1 MKAIV
6 TGCAGFIG
14 SQLSEK
20 LIEKGFEVIGID
32 SFENYYSLE
41 IKQKN
46 IEKLVKTDNFK
57 LIKSNILDI
66 DLNKIIEH
74 NDFIFHLAA
83 QAGVRASWE
92 NNFEI
97 YTKNNILA
105 TQRLLE
111 SCKSKKIKKLVYASS
126 SSIYGD
132 VDTFPISENIK
143 PNPISPYGVSKL
155 AGEYLCHLYYKNF
168 NVPTISLR
176 YFTVYGERQRPDMA
190 FHKFIKNILENK
202 EIVIFGDGRQTRDFT
217 YVGDIISGTISS
229 AESDVCDEIFNLGG
243 GSRIL
248 LKDAINILKNVVDTD
263 INIVYKDNEKG
274 DVGHTYADIT
284 KSKKLLGYDPKTKL
298 EEGLEREVEW
308 IKNLYYNDR

>member
-1 MKAIV
+1 MRAIV

-20 LIEKGFEVIGID
+20 LIEKGFTVVGID

-46 IEKLVKTDNFK
+46 IEKLIKKDNFK

-74 NDFIFHLAA
+74 TDFIFHLAA

-111 SCKSKKIKKLVYASS
+111 SCKNKKIKKFVCASS

-132 VDTFPISENIK
+132 VDTFPISESIK

-155 AGEYLCHLYYKNF
+155 AGEHLCHLYYKNF
-168 NVPTISLR
+168 NIPTISLR

-190 FHKFIKNILENK
+190 FHKFIKNIFENK
-202 EIVIFGDGRQTRDFT
+202 EIIIFGDGRQTRDFT
-217 YVGDIISGTISS
+217 YVGDIIDGTISA
-229 AESDVCDEIFNLGG
+229 AESKIYDEIFNLGG

-248 LKDAINILKNVVDTD
+248 LKDAINILESAIGME
-263 INIVYKDNEKG
+263 INIVYKDREKG
-274 DVGHTYADIT
+274 DVEHTYADIT
-284 KSKKLLGYDPKTKL
+284 KAKKLLGYNPKVKL
-298 EEGLEREVEW
+298 KEGLEKEIEW
-308 IKNLYYNDR
+308 IKSISEIK

>member
-6 TGCAGFIG
+6 TGCAGFVG

-20 LIEKGFEVIGID
+20 LIEKGFTVIGID

-46 IEKLVKTDNFK
+46 IEKLVKTDSFK

-74 NDFIFHLAA
+74 TDFIFHLAG
-83 QAGVRASWE
+83 QPGVRASWE

-111 SCKSKKIKKLVYASS
+111 SCKNKKIKKFVYASS

-132 VDTFPISENIK
+132 VDTFPISEDVK

-155 AGEYLCHLYYKNF
+155 AGEHLCHLYHKNF

-202 EIVIFGDGRQTRDFT
+202 EVVIFGDGRQTRDFT
-217 YVGDIISGTISS
+217 YVRDIIDGTISS
-229 AESDVCDEIFNLGG
+229 AESDVYGEIFNLGG

-248 LKDAINILKNVVDTD
+248 LKDAINILKNVVGTD

-274 DVGHTYADIT
+274 DVGHTYADII
-284 KSKKLLGYDPKTKL
+284 KAKKLLGYDPKTKL
-298 EEGLEREVEW
+298 EEGLEKEVEW